1 MNPPPST
8 LFTAPPEWQW
18 LIIFYFFLGGI
29 AGGAYFLAALIDLV
43 GHPLDRP
50 LARLGYLIAFPV
62 VTICG
67 LLLIVDLRRPLRFW
81 HMLIQSETLRPMLK
95 WWSPMSL
102 GSWALLLFGLFC
114 FLSFLAALADSDGPR
129 WRRLRRFRRVRPPG
143 LLGTVVTIL
152 GGVFGFFIAG
162 YTGILLAV
170 TNRPIWSDTTLLGL
184 VFLISGAST
193 AAALMALLGRR
204 LRWTRRE
211 GVRALERF
219 DSWMLVFELVAI
231 VALVISLGSL
241 ARLWLSAWGVLLV
254 VGVLIVGI
262 LLPLVLYR
270 RPQALGGLGAAAAPV
285 LVLVGGFLL
294 RVVIILSSESV

>member
-1 MNPPPST
+1 VNPPPST
-8 LFTAPPEWQW
+8 LFTAPPDWQW

-43 GHPLDRP
+43 GHPADRP

-62 VTICG
+62 TVVCG
-67 LLLIVDLRRPLRFW
+67 IVLTLDLQRPLRFW
-81 HMLIQSETLRPMLK
+81 HMLVQSETLRPMLK

-102 GSWALLLFGLFC
+102 GSWGLLLFGF
-114 FLSFLAALADSDGPR
+114 FAFISFLAALADSDDPR
-129 WRRLRRFRRVRPPG
+129 WQRLRPFHRLRPPG
-143 LLGTVVTIL
+143 LLGILVTCL

-170 TNRPIWSDTTLLGL
+170 TNRPIWSDTNLLGL

-204 LRWTRRE
+204 LRWTRPE
-211 GVRALERF
+211 GLHALERF
-219 DSWMLVFELVAI
+219 DSWMLAFELIAL
-231 VALVISLGSL
+231 VALVVSLGGL
-241 ARLWLSAWGVLLV
+241 ARLWLNAWGALLV
-254 VGVLIVGI
+254 LGVVIVGI

-270 RPQALGGLGAAAAPV
+270 RAGERGGLGAAVAPV
-285 LVLVGGFLL
+285 LVLIGGFLL
-294 RVVIILSSESV
+294 RVVIVLSSEGV